1 MHHHPVLRTFH
12 RFVQGPSTR
21 EGTDRALADPADPP
35 PCPSGPP
42 LPSIHI
48 ARHVRFGCSGGSG
61 PLVRESPKSPS
72 HSLAVKPPDPK
83 PPKPLSINCS
93 PFSRAPST
101 SSLSPQRPS
110 PVQGSL
116 LPLSLA
122 PRLFVWTFLRPGSG
136 PSVAVKVGSVFLTFP
151 LPIAVSHHLVSPPPQ
166 RCAC

>member
-1 MHHHPVLRTFH
+1 MPLRAAIALYTY
-12 RFVQGPSTR
+12 RPPRAVRLLRRLRLLCESPL
-21 EGTDRALADPADPP
+21 RAL
-35 PCPSGPP
+35 
-42 LPSIHI
+42 
-48 ARHVRFGCSGGSG
+48 
-61 PLVRESPKSPS
+61 S

-151 LPIAVSHHLVSPPPQ
+151 LPIAVSHHLVSPPPSVVPVE
-166 RCAC
+166 